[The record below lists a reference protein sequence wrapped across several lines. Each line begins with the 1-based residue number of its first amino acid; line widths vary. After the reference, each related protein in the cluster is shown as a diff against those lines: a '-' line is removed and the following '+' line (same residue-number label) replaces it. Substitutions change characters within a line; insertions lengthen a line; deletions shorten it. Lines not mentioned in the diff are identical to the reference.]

1 MTLRLRLLLT
11 IGASFALFWTL
22 SSLWMLVDLRA
33 EFRDTLDERLAASAR
48 MVAALV
54 VDSPL
59 LAAQAAPRQSIPFL
73 ARSDGVA
80 CEIRLARG
88 VVIGRTR
95 NSPQQLGAGAP
106 GYRTRTIEGTVW
118 RSYTLEQ
125 NGVRITTADRVQRR
139 EQLLQD
145 IVFAAFVPFAIAMIA
160 TLAALWF
167 AIRRGLLPL
176 EAIRAALAARV
187 PDALQPLPT
196 CGLPGELR
204 PLVETVNGLLARIGR
219 TIERERRFTGDAAH
233 ELRTPLTAVKTHIQ
247 VARLAGCAP
256 EVDHSLAQAE
266 QGVRRLQ
273 NTIDQLLLLARV
285 EGPFSFDEDDER
297 IDAGTLAR
305 DALAQFSADSAC
317 RVTVYDEGG
326 AGAVPAVPPTLAMTA
341 LRNLLDNAL
350 RHGGDGKPV
359 LLRLQADP
367 AGVAFVV
374 EDQGAGMAHEDIGR
388 AAQRFWRKGRGLG
401 SGLGLSIVDA
411 IVTRHG
417 GSWALAP
424 RAGGGLA
431 ARIRF
436 PTAAQASP

>member
-22 SSLWMLVDLRA
+22 SSFWMLVDLRA

-59 LAAQAAPRQSIPFL
+59 LAAQAVPRDTIPFL
-73 ARSDGVA
+73 TRNDGVA

-88 VVIGRTR
+88 LVVGRTR
-95 NSPQQLGAGAP
+95 NSPQQLGAAGP
-106 GYRTRTIEGTVW
+106 GYRTRSIDGAVW
-118 RSYTLEQ
+118 RSYTLDQ

-139 EQLLQD
+139 EQLLHD
-145 IVFAAFVPFAIAMIA
+145 IVFAAFVPFAIAMVA

-176 EAIRAALAARV
+176 EAIRAALAARA
-187 PDALQPLPT
+187 PDALRPLPEH
-196 CGLPGELR
+196 GLPGELR
-204 PLVETVNGLLARIGR
+204 PLVATVNALLGRIER

-247 VARLAGCAP
+247 VARLAGCGP
-256 EVDHSLAQAE
+256 EVDCSLAQAE
-266 QGVRRLQ
+266 QGVLRLQ

-285 EGPFSFDEDDER
+285 EGPFSFEDGER
-297 IDAGTLAR
+297 VDAGAIAQEAIRQLPPAQAR
-305 DALAQFSADSAC
+305 RIA
-317 RVTVYDEGG
+317 TVDEGG
-326 AGAVPAVPPTLAMTA
+326 GNAIPAAPALLATTA
-341 LRNLLDNAL
+341 LRNILDNAL
-350 RHGGDGKPV
+350 RYGAEGKPV
-359 LLRLQADP
+359 TLRLRRDQAS
-367 AGVAFVV
+367 VSFLV
-374 EDQGAGMAHEDIGR
+374 EDEGAGMDVQDIGR
-388 AAQRFWRKGRGLG
+388 AAERFWRKGRGVG

-417 GSWALAP
+417 GTWELAP
-424 RAGGGLA
+424 RNGGGLA
-431 ARIRF
+431 ATISL
-436 PTAAQASP
+436 PAS

>member
-59 LAAQAAPRQSIPFL
+59 LAAQTLPRETIPFL
-73 ARSDGVA
+73 TRNDGVA

-95 NSPQQLGAGAP
+95 NSPQQLGEAGI
-106 GYRTRTIEGTVW
+106 GYRTRTIDGTVW
-118 RSYTLEQ
+118 RSYTLDQ

-139 EQLLQD
+139 EQLLHD
-145 IVFAAFVPFAIAMIA
+145 IVFAAFVPFAIAMVA
-160 TLAALWF
+160 TLLALWF

-176 EAIRAALAARV
+176 EAIRTALAARA
-187 PDALQPLPT
+187 PDALQPLPEQ
-196 CGLPGELR
+196 GLPGELR
-204 PLVETVNGLLARIGR
+204 PLVATVNTLLERIER

-247 VARLAGCAP
+247 VARLAGCGP
-256 EVDHSLAQAE
+256 EVDNSLAQAE

-285 EGPFSFDEDDER
+285 EGPFSFEDGDR
-297 IDAGTLAR
+297 VAAGAIAQEALRQLAPEQ
-305 DALAQFSADSAC
+305 AG
-317 RVTVYDEGG
+317 RVAIVDEGG
-326 AGAVPAVPPTLAMTA
+326 ASTSPAAPALLAMTA
-341 LRNLLDNAL
+341 LRNILDNAL

-359 LLRLQADP
+359 TLRLRRAP
-367 AGVAFVV
+367 AGVSFIV
-374 EDQGAGMAHEDIGR
+374 EDEGAGMGAEDIAR
-388 AAQRFWRKGRGLG
+388 AAERFWRKGRGVG

-417 GSWALAP
+417 GAWELAP
-424 RAGGGLA
+424 RAGGGMA
-431 ARIRF
+431 ARITL
-436 PTAAQASP
+436 PAA

>member
-11 IGASFALFWTL
+11 IGASFAVFWTL

-54 VDSPL
+54 VDTPL
-59 LAAQAAPRQSIPFL
+59 LAAQAVPRQSIPFL
-73 ARSDGVA
+73 TRNDGVA

-88 VVIGRTR
+88 VLVGRTR
-95 NSPQQLGAGAP
+95 NSPQQLGAAGP
-106 GYRTRTIEGTVW
+106 GYRTRTIDGTVW
-118 RSYTLEQ
+118 RSYTLDQ

-145 IVFAAFVPFAIAMIA
+145 IVFAAFVPFAIAMAA

-176 EAIRAALAARV
+176 EAIRSALAARA
-187 PDALQPLPT
+187 PDALQPLPEQ
-196 CGLPGELR
+196 GLPGELR
-204 PLVETVNGLLARIGR
+204 PLVATVNKLLERIGR

-247 VARLAGCAP
+247 VARLAGCEPA
-256 EVDHSLAQAE
+256 VDNSLAQAE
-266 QGVRRLQ
+266 HGVRRLQ

-285 EGPFSFDEDDER
+285 EGPFSFDDGDR
-297 IDAGTLAR
+297 IDAGAVAHE
-305 DALAQFSADSAC
+305 ALKQFSSEQAC
-317 RVTVYDEGG
+317 RVTVLDEGG
-326 AGAVPAVPPTLAMTA
+326 ASAVMAAPALLAMTA
-341 LRNLLDNAL
+341 LRNVLDNAL
-350 RHGGDGKPV
+350 RHGGEGKPV
-359 LLRLQADP
+359 VVRLQRGP
-367 AGVAFVV
+367 AGVAFIV
-374 EDQGAGMAHEDIGR
+374 EDEGAGMAPEDIGR
-388 AAQRFWRKGRGLG
+388 AAERFWRKGRGIG

-417 GSWALAP
+417 GAWELTP
-424 RAGGGLA
+424 RACGGLA
-431 ARIRF
+431 ARITL
-436 PTAAQASP
+436 PAA

>member
-59 LAAQAAPRQSIPFL
+59 LAAQAAPRETIPFL
-73 ARSDGVA
+73 TRNDGVA

-88 VVIGRTR
+88 LVVGRTR
-95 NSPQQLGAGAP
+95 NSPQQLGAAGP
-106 GYRTRTIEGTVW
+106 GYRTRTIDGTVW
-118 RSYTLEQ
+118 RSYTLDQ

-139 EQLLQD
+139 EQLLHD
-145 IVFAAFVPFAIAMIA
+145 IVFAAFVPFAIAMAA

-176 EAIRAALAARV
+176 EAIRAALAARA
-187 PDALQPLPT
+187 PDALQPLPER
-196 CGLPGELR
+196 GLPGELR
-204 PLVETVNGLLARIGR
+204 PLVATVNALLGRIEH

-247 VARLAGCAP
+247 VARLAGCGP
-256 EVDHSLAQAE
+256 DEVDGSLAQAE

-285 EGPFSFDEDDER
+285 EGPFSFEDGER
-297 IDAGTLAR
+297 IDAGAVAHEALRQLPSELAR
-305 DALAQFSADSAC
+305 
-317 RVTVYDEGG
+317 RVKLFDEGG
-326 AGAVPAVPPTLAMTA
+326 ASAVPTAPALLAMTA
-341 LRNLLDNAL
+341 LRNILDNAL
-350 RHGGDGKPV
+350 RHGGDAKPV
-359 LLRLQADP
+359 ALRLRRGQAS
-367 AGVAFVV
+367 VSFIV
-374 EDQGAGMAHEDIGR
+374 EDEGAGMAKEDIGR
-388 AAQRFWRKGRGLG
+388 AAERFWRKGRAVG

-417 GSWALAP
+417 GAWELAP
-424 RAGGGLA
+424 RAGGGLV
-431 ARIRF
+431 ARISL
-436 PTAAQASP
+436 PAT